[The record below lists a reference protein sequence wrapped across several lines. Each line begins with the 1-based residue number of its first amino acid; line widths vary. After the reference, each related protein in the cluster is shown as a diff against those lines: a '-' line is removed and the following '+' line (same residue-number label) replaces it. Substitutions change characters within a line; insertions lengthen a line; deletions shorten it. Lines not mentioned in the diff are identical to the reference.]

1 MNNRLSATNGIPNGN
16 GFIALDEI
24 AAPRSLREGTKPPK
38 VMLLFPPN
46 WTPTM
51 PHLSLPTLT
60 AYLRQQGIE
69 VIQRDLNVEVFDRLL
84 RRDALLQ
91 AVDLLYRRFKAPQ
104 GRPQRGPSP
113 PPDQVE
119 WALRNG
125 PLLAE
130 EIEQAV
136 GGMRSEAFFDGPI
149 GLRLFQTVVQALEVL
164 SLPFFPAYLNLQ
176 TYVAAGPVDSSRFL
190 LQAVQDEQHNMFIDL
205 FQRILLPD
213 IIREQPDVVGISIPS
228 MAQMLP
234 GMTAAYLIKAAG
246 LKCHVSVGGPHI
258 SMLREELPKAPQM
271 FQLIDSAVVFDGEVP
286 LLQLAEAVAD
296 GRDLAHIPNLIY
308 RDGDAIR
315 VNTRKEPEKI
325 THLPIPDFGGLPLD
339 RYLAPRLAL
348 PLLTARGCYFGKCAF
363 CNVGYGEAESF
374 SQLRAQNLSDQ
385 MLTLHEKYGVNHIFF
400 SDEAVT
406 PRNLRDLSKILDA
419 KGTPVTWGGCVRFE
433 KVISEDLLHAMYKG
447 GCRMLLFGLESAS
460 AAIIEQMVKGTQLDH
475 MSRILR
481 QSNEA
486 GIWNHTFFFFGFP
499 GETINHAQETVNFLY
514 AHKPYINSAA
524 MGTFLMERYSPAH
537 RYPETF
543 GVKRIIEDPDKD
555 LAIYFDYEVEAGM
568 DERMADL
575 VHDRFLETL
584 PKKSYPQFYVSDV
597 YRFLYANYLSENQT
611 ALPPWLVPQNAVA
624 R

>member
-1 MNNRLSATNGIPNGN
+1 MNNRLPTTNGSAKGN
-16 GFIALDEI
+16 GLISLEEI
-24 AAPRSLREGTKPPK
+24 ATPRTRRQGAARPK

-51 PHLSLPTLT
+51 PHLALPTLT
-60 AYLRQQGIE
+60 AYLRQEGVD
-69 VIQRDLNVEVFDRLL
+69 VIQRDLNVEVFDTLL
-84 RRDALLQ
+84 RRNAVL
-91 AVDLLYRRFKAPQ
+91 ASVDLLHRRFSSPT

-113 PPDQVE
+113 PPDQIQ
-119 WALRNG
+119 WALQNG
-125 PLLAE
+125 PMLAE
-130 EIEQAV
+130 EVEQAV
-136 GGMRSEAFFDGPI
+136 AVMRSEAFFDGPI
-149 GLRLFQTVVQALEVL
+149 GLSTFQTVVNALEVI

-176 TYVAAGPVDSSRFL
+176 TYVANGPVDSSRFL
-190 LQAVQDEQHNMFIDL
+190 LHAVQDTQHNMFIEL
-205 FQRILLPD
+205 FRRILLPD
-213 IIREQPDVVGISIPS
+213 VIREQPDVVGISIPS

-234 GMTAAYLIKAAG
+234 GMTAAYLIKSAG
-246 LKCHVSVGGPHI
+246 LKCHISIGGPHI

-271 FQLIDSAVVFDGEVP
+271 FQLFDSAVVFDGEVP

-296 GRDLAHIPNLIY
+296 GRDLAHIPNLVY
-308 RDGDAIR
+308 RDGDTIR
-315 VNTRKEPEKI
+315 VNARKEPEKI
-325 THLPIPDFGGLPLD
+325 TNLPIPDFDGLPLD
-339 RYLAPRLAL
+339 RYFAPRLAL

-374 SQLRAQNLSDQ
+374 SQLRAQNLADQ
-385 MLTLHEKYGVNHIFF
+385 MLTLHEKYGAKHIFF

-406 PRNLRDLSKILDA
+406 PRNLRDLSKILEA

-433 KVISEDLLHAMYKG
+433 KVISGDLLNAMYKG
-447 GCRMLLFGLESAS
+447 GCRMILFGLESAS
-460 AAIIEQMVKGTQLDH
+460 AAIIEQMIKGTQLDD

-481 QSNEA
+481 QSSEA

-537 RYPETF
+537 RYPESF
-543 GVKRIIEDPDKD
+543 GVKRIIENPDKD

-584 PKKSYPQFYVSDV
+584 PKKLYPQYYVSDV
-597 YRFLYANYLSENQT
+597 YRFLYANYLSEKQT
-611 ALPPWLVPQNAVA
+611 ALPPWLVPQNVVA

>member
-1 MNNRLSATNGIPNGN
+1 MPTTNGSAKGN
-16 GFIALDEI
+16 GLISLEEI
-24 AAPRSLREGTKPPK
+24 ATPRHTQKRARSAK

-51 PHLSLPTLT
+51 PHLALPTLT
-60 AYLRQQGIE
+60 AYLRQEGVD
-69 VIQRDLNVEVFDRLL
+69 VIQRDLNVEVFDTLL
-84 RRDALLQ
+84 RRDAVLA
-91 AVDLLYRRFKAPQ
+91 AVDLLYQRFGSQ
-104 GRPQRGPSP
+104 QSRPQRGPSP
-113 PPDQVE
+113 PPDQIQ

-125 PLLAE
+125 PMLAE
-130 EIEQAV
+130 EVEQAV
-136 GGMRSEAFFDGPI
+136 AVMRSEAFFDGSI
-149 GLRLFQTVVQALEVL
+149 GLSAFQTVVNALEVI
-164 SLPFFPAYLNLQ
+164 SLPFFPSYLNLQ
-176 TYVAAGPVDSSRFL
+176 TYVANGPVDSSRFL
-190 LQAVQDEQHNMFIDL
+190 LHAVQDEQHNMFIEV
-205 FQRILLPD
+205 FRRILLPD
-213 IIREQPDVVGISIPS
+213 VIREQPDVVGISIPS

-246 LKCHVSVGGPHI
+246 LKCHVSIGGPHI

-271 FQLIDSAVVFDGEVP
+271 FRLIDSAVVFDGEVP

-296 GRDLAHIPNLIY
+296 RRTLAHIPNLVY

-315 VNTRKEPEKI
+315 VNARKEPEKI
-325 THLPIPDFGGLPLD
+325 TNLPLPDFSGLPLD

-374 SQLRAQNLSDQ
+374 SQLRAQNLAEQ
-385 MLTLHEKYGVNHIFF
+385 MLALHEKYGVKHIFF

-406 PRNLRDLSKILDA
+406 PRNLRDLSKILEA
-419 KGTPVTWGGCVRFE
+419 TGTPVTWGGCVRFE
-433 KVISEDLLHAMYKG
+433 RVISGDLLNAMYRG
-447 GCRMLLFGLESAS
+447 GCRMILFGLESAS
-460 AAIIEQMVKGTQLDH
+460 AAIIEQMIKGTQLDD

-481 QSNEA
+481 QSSEA

-543 GVKRIIEDPDKD
+543 GVKRIVEDPDKD

-584 PKKSYPQFYVSDV
+584 PKKLYPQYYVSDV
-597 YRFLYANYLSENQT
+597 YRFLYANYLSEKQT
-611 ALPPWLVPQNAVA
+611 ALPPWLVPQNVVA